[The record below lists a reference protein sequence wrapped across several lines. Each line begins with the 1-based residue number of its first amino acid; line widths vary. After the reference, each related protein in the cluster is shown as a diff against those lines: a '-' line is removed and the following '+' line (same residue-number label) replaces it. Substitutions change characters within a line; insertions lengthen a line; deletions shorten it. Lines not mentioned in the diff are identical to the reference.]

1 MNKTF
6 FILPGFKM
14 QTKDKAYVWLINYLK
29 SKKFK
34 VIGVPVK
41 WARNTL
47 TQNAEDF
54 KNFFNKNKGE
64 VNYVLGFSYGAV
76 INLLTASELKPNK
89 IFLCSLSPD
98 FKEDNKEMKDWIKNY
113 LGKNRIKDIQ
123 TRSGRKLAKELSI
136 PSIVFYGEKEGK
148 QYPNLKNRCEETV
161 KLARNSRLVIVKN
174 APHKINYPSYIEAIK
189 ENIN

>member
-14 QTKDKAYVWLINYLK
+14 QVKDKPYIWLINFLK
-29 SKKFK
+29 SKGFK
-34 VIGVPVK
+34 VVGVPVK
-41 WARNTL
+41 WERTTL
-47 TQNAEDF
+47 TQNANDF
-54 KNFFNKNKGE
+54 INFFNKNKGD
-64 VNYVLGFSYGAV
+64 VNYILGFSYGAV
-76 INLLTASELKPNK
+76 INLMTANDIKPKK

-98 FKEDNKEMKDWIKNY
+98 FKEDSSSMKEWIKNY

-123 TRSGRKLAKELSI
+123 TRSSIKLAKELSI
-136 PSIVFYGEKEGK
+136 PSIVFYGEKEGR

-174 APHKINYPSYIEAIK
+174 APHKIDYPYYVEAIK
-189 ENIN
+189 KNID